1 MLAQID
7 SLIRVSIS
15 DVHEDLYE
23 VITRDLSPKN
33 PDKER
38 ALKEG
43 IQAAKEMPDQ
53 IPLWREEGEDLV
65 LPRGY
70 AHRLEHAVVS
80 LGQRIEW
87 ESSMTLLPYS
97 ERCFRD
103 WPAFEL
109 RDYQAPARD
118 ALLDWAQGI
127 YKAPTGAGKSRVV
140 LEFARWAGQRTL
152 IVVGKTSLARQWQE
166 MAREGYGYET
176 GYIGEG
182 EWRDEDLSV
191 AIWQTLHSRKDSLP
205 AEFWASWGCVVADEV
220 HHLSANSLS
229 DIFNRFPA
237 FYRIGCSAT
246 PRWDA
251 TLFPIVEAVIGPVIF
266 ETTDR
271 DVGDRL
277 VRPSVEIV
285 ESTFE
290 AEYTPTR
297 YRGGRRI
304 QNNFNEVMAELSEDP
319 ERNDL
324 IADIAREEA
333 RNGHHVLV
341 VTRRIEHVRQLVSRL
356 EHDVPI
362 GSRLNVLTGAQTGA
376 DAERIKRAVERSDEG
391 TVLISTTADEG
402 FDLPRLDRLILAFPI
417 RRTPLIEQQ
426 VGRIRRPYPG
436 KADAVVFDVED
447 SLVNVLRAQSIERRK
462 LYARRRWKLVSRE
475 LAD

>member
-1 MLAQID
+1 M
-7 SLIRVSIS
+7 
-15 DVHEDLYE
+15 
-23 VITRDLSPKN
+23 
-33 PDKER
+33 
-38 ALKEG
+38 
-43 IQAAKEMPDQ
+43 
-53 IPLWREEGEDLV
+53 
-65 LPRGY
+65 
-70 AHRLEHAVVS
+70 
-80 LGQRIEW
+80 
-87 ESSMTLLPYS
+87 
-97 ERCFRD
+97 
-103 WPAFEL
+103 
-109 RDYQAPARD
+109 
-118 ALLDWAQGI
+118 
-127 YKAPTGAGKSRVV
+127 
-140 LEFARWAGQRTL
+140 
-152 IVVGKTSLARQWQE
+152 
-166 MAREGYGYET
+166 
-176 GYIGEG
+176 
-182 EWRDEDLSV
+182 
-191 AIWQTLHSRKDSLP
+191 
-205 AEFWASWGCVVADEV
+205 
-220 HHLSANSLS
+220 
-229 DIFNRFPA
+229 
-237 FYRIGCSAT
+237 
-246 PRWDA
+246 
-251 TLFPIVEAVIGPVIF
+251 IF